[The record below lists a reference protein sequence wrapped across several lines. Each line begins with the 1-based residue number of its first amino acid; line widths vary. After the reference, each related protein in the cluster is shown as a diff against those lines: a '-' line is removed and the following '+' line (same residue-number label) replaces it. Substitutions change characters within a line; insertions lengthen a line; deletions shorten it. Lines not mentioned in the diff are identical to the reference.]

1 MNGAVTSKVQIVG
14 TDNSGIFQTV
24 DVQTVDKT
32 LFGYNGEVTGLNMYQ
47 IIPKVKQLVMS
58 GKCDIITNR
67 IYGGDITTLS
77 ISSNIWGALSAYKT
91 FYAYSDAGP
100 VTIYYDY
107 VDQDANEKSGQID
120 VSFRT
125 WKQFT
130 EINIAGINKVRTSRR
145 LTTSDQISITVG
157 VTGRAYAIF
166 FSSPGSIYNSY
177 LNSVITCPNNAIMYV
192 TNISTLSST
201 QSEID
206 LCIMRYQGNTGV
218 TDTIFATALSG
229 WTNHIAAGSDGTL
242 GGYMYPGDA
251 ILMYTTYNSS
261 GTTNWAYANVVI
273 KYLS

>member
-1 MNGAVTSKVQIVG
+1 MNGVTSSNIQIVG
-14 TDNSGIFQTV
+14 TDNSGVFQTI

-32 LFGYNGEVTGLNMYQ
+32 LFEYKGEITGLNVYQ

-58 GKCDIITNR
+58 GKCNIITNR

-77 ISSNIWGALSAYKT
+77 ISSKIWGTTGNRS
-91 FYAYSDAGP
+91 FYAYSIAGP

-107 VDQDANEKSGQID
+107 VDQNADEKSGQID
-120 VSFRT
+120 VSSST
-125 WKQFT
+125 WKKFA
-130 EINIAGINKVRTSRR
+130 EVNIAGINKVRTSRR
-145 LTTSDQISITVG
+145 LTTSDQISITVDIS
-157 VTGRAYAIF
+157 GRANAIF

-206 LCIMRYQGNTGV
+206 LCIMRYQGYTGV
-218 TDTIFATALSG
+218 TECIFATVLSG
-229 WTNHIAAGSDGTL
+229 WTNHIAAGPDGTL
-242 GGYMYPGDA
+242 GGYIYPGDA